1 MSDPDPVPLRLC
13 FDCNLKINGAST
25 NCVVCFLK
33 RKCCSRECA
42 SPVDGDS
49 RYCKTCALIEYLRH
63 EIKNLRDIIKIF
75 EKEEDARNE
84 VTKVNAKTNMM
95 DLTEV

>member
-1 MSDPDPVPLRLC
+1 MNNPDPRPVKLC
-13 FDCNLKINGAST
+13 FDCNLKINGALP

-33 RKCCSRECA
+33 RKCCSIECA

-49 RYCKTCALIEYLRH
+49 RYCKSCALIEYLRH
-63 EIKNLRDIIKIF
+63 EIKDLKDSIKIF
-75 EKEEDARNE
+75 EKEEDTRNE
-84 VTKVNAKTNMM
+84 VTKVYAKTNMM

>member
-1 MSDPDPVPLRLC
+1 MSGPDPVPLRLC
-13 FDCNLKINGAST
+13 FDCNSKINGAST

-42 SPVDGDS
+42 SLVEGDS

-63 EIKNLRDIIKIF
+63 EIKDLRDIIQNF
-75 EKEEDARNE
+75 EKKEDARNE
-84 VTKVNAKTNMM
+84 VTKVYAKTNMM